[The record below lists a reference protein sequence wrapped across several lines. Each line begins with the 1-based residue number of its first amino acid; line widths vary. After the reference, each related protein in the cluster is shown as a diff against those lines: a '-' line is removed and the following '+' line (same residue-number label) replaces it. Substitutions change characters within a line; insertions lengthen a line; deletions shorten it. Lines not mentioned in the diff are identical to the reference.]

1 MVRTTSL
8 TTFSSTV
15 KGILVPWTSEHVEL
29 VARFKVHK
37 VSGRFA
43 VCWALGMQ
51 SPGLQDLVNGMKAY
65 RLDTLGF
72 VVWNS
77 GIGCGL
83 WGSSSE
89 WH

>member
-43 VCWALGMQ
+43 VC
-51 SPGLQDLVNGMKAY
+51 
-65 RLDTLGF
+65 
-72 VVWNS
+72 
-77 GIGCGL
+77 
-83 WGSSSE
+83 
-89 WH
+89 